1 MQGSANTLISNHL
14 SNDLLTIPC
23 LQFALMEVQG
33 THNQTQRRASA
44 RASPDSLLD
53 TNGGIE
59 VEDAAESDAHIANQR
74 LSGD

>member
-1 MQGSANTLISNHL
+1 
-14 SNDLLTIPC
+14 
-23 LQFALMEVQG
+23 MEVQG

-59 VEDAAESDAHIANQR
+59 VEDAAESDADIANQR